1 MQKIIEIIE
10 AKLKDQEE
18 TISFQKWQISDLT
31 AKLEKAEE
39 TIEAQADIISDLK
52 GEKK

>member
-31 AKLEKAEE
+31 AKLEEAERKINQ
-39 TIEAQADIISDLK
+39 TAK
-52 GEKK
+52 GEKHETV